1 MTSKDS
7 VTRMLCCKCSRRV
20 AMEFKGWWK
29 SCMKLQSF
37 WNQVMPKKLQ
47 NVCFSISNV
56 FHGWRFFTVTPRC
69 YYLSWDRRPIIYT
82 IWPSSCLKLGLISTS
97 STHSRKR
104 AFSVRW
110 RQLHWGHMEKQCH
123 KGRSNVTSCIWPF
136 FCGRIGTK
144 LKEKNEG
151 RAWSWSQFMP
161 WVEKKNKF
169 RVSNSHNRIHSEYFN
184 SRPKRTMLD

>member
-56 FHGWRFFTVTPRC
+56 FHGWRFFTVTTS
-69 YYLSWDRRPIIYT
+69 L
-82 IWPSSCLKLGLISTS
+82 LLFKL
-97 STHSRKR
+97 
-104 AFSVRW
+104 
-110 RQLHWGHMEKQCH
+110 
-123 KGRSNVTSCIWPF
+123 
-136 FCGRIGTK
+136 
-144 LKEKNEG
+144 
-151 RAWSWSQFMP
+151 
-161 WVEKKNKF
+161 
-169 RVSNSHNRIHSEYFN
+169 
-184 SRPKRTMLD
+184 RPKTHYLYHMALELPKTRLNFNIFHTFTEESFLGKVKAIALRTHGKTMSQRTFQRYLLYMAIFLRQNRN